1 MHKSRFV
8 STDSFSYLESQA
20 KNVIRKAMKHIEKL
34 TCIRFHAKEKS
45 DDDYIEFIRA
55 IG

>member
-8 STDSFSYLESQA
+8 IIDVFFYLEPQA
-20 KNVIRKAMKHIEKL
+20 KNVIVKAMKHIEKL
-34 TCIRFHAKEKS
+34 TCIRFHTKEKS